1 MKKLILS
8 FLLLISAFPLLSQII
23 LPSLHGV
30 HHNKKIPTNG
40 QVAFFDFSSGES
52 GYTLSGATATSDKNG
67 NANSAIEVDDA
78 TDRITGQF
86 SELLDDDFTV
96 SIWAKLNSSYPSR
109 KMWLIS
115 FGSSSTNKAFHL
127 GCRYDNSLNGNYRV
141 GSWNANHATDDNL
154 GNDTNWKHYI
164 VTYDKSEEEYK
175 FYIIATGGGSANKT
189 FFYQGTPSLLKSKN
203 LESYLMEKIMTI
215 GSARPDRLPSVSN
228 FDFLKIKLLPLL
240 PMT

>member
-1 MKKLILS
+1 MKYLLILF
-8 FLLLISAFPLLSQII
+8 FLLIDVESFSQQ
-23 LPSLHGV
+23 LPSFHGV
-30 HHNKKIPTNG
+30 YNVKKIPTNG
-40 QVAFFDFSSGES
+40 QIAFFDFSSGES

-175 FYIIATGGGSANKT
+175 FYINKT
-189 FFYQGTPSLLKSKN
+189 LTHTQSNHTLTIDATDFV
-203 LESYLMEKIMTI
+203 I
-215 GSARPDRLPSVSN
+215 GSQLGFNESWYG
-228 FDFLKIKLLPLL
+228 KIDEFGAWNRILSSQEITDLYNNY
-240 PMT
+240 